1 MAGLWVAAGARP
13 FKSVALEATGVSG
26 RQMLKAIIAGQ
37 ENEEQLAKLAH
48 ISTDQLQRYYMK
60 RLQTLGLKA
69 TVESV
74 RQAA

>member
-1 MAGLWVAAGARP
+1 MAGQWVAAGARP
-13 FKSVALEATGVSG
+13 FQSVALEATGVSG
-26 RQMLKAIIAGQ
+26 RQMLKAIIAGR